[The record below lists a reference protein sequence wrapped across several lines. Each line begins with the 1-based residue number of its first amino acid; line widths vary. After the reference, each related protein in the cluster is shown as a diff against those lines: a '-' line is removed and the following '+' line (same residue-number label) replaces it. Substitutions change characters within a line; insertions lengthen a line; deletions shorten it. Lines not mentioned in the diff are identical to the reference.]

1 VRGLGGAR
9 YFIDRSPELS
19 LTFSEEYSQLESAL
33 RGASE
38 PGRVVQL
45 ELLKQF
51 GQFVQRLSSSLAS

>member
-1 VRGLGGAR
+1 M
-9 YFIDRSPELS
+9 
-19 LTFSEEYSQLESAL
+19 FSEEYSQLESAL
-33 RGASE
+33 REASE